1 MGKIAKK
8 NKIKTKWKLLGEAHL
23 LKLRAVHLDY
33 QFQFSVR
40 HESLTVNYILKTGQ
54 MQMYSFPS
62 VFPHS

>member
-1 MGKIAKK
+1 MGE
-8 NKIKTKWKLLGEAHL
+8 GHL
-23 LKLRAVHLDY
+23 LKLRAGHLGY

-54 MQMYSFPS
+54 IQMYSFPS